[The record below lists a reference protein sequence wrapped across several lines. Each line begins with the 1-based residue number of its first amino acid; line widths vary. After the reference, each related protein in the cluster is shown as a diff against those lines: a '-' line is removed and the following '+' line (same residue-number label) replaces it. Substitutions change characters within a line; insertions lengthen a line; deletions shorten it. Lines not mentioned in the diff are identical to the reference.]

1 MLEIFIDHA
10 ITELYFNRNHLMSSK
25 KDFLNFLMENYI
37 SNKTDLTFR
46 QLVSTYFRIYG
57 KSNREENYPL
67 QGYRNQSTKEF
78 IKILMS
84 LLNYYKDIEPF
95 HARYDLESD
104 RLKTFK

>member
-1 MLEIFIDHA
+1 MTITNYSFQYFLKIKGKEILWHLDIMLEIFIDHA

-57 KSNREENYPL
+57 KSNREEN
-67 QGYRNQSTKEF
+67 
-78 IKILMS
+78 
-84 LLNYYKDIEPF
+84 
-95 HARYDLESD
+95 
-104 RLKTFK
+104 